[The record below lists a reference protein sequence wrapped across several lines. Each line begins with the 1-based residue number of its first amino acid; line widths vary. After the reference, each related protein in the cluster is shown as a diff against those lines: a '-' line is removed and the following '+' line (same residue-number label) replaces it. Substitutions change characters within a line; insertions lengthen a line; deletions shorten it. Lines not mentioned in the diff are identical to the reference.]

1 MASSLPAQ
9 RSAAKSKSA
18 SKCAACRA
26 IIFFACAACKF
37 TANPSTRPV
46 WGQRVAM
53 NLTGPERAS
62 IERGQV
68 ICHEKLSL
76 TSDRFDAFLEVRPAA
91 AKGIKNHQRVRIH
104 LGTAE
109 RLGKIVVLGNAEK
122 LEPKQSA
129 YCQVTLN
136 EPLLVLRGDHFI
148 VRDETA
154 RRTLAGGLVINPW
167 AKRHKRE

>member
-1 MASSLPAQ
+1 
-9 RSAAKSKSA
+9 
-18 SKCAACRA
+18 
-26 IIFFACAACKF
+26 
-37 TANPSTRPV
+37 
-46 WGQRVAM
+46 M

-68 ICHEKLSL
+68 ICHEKLTL

-109 RLGKIVVLGNAEK
+109 RLGKIVVLGAEEK
-122 LEPKQSA
+122 VEPKA
-129 YCQVTLN
+129 ID
-136 EPLLVLRGDHFI
+136 LLPNHAQRAAAGLCAATISSCATRLRG
-148 VRDETA
+148 EL
-154 RRTLAGGLVINPW
+154 LAGGVVIHPW